1 MQKPCLD
8 DRVSASMAEITGYSG
23 LEAAQL
29 VCALSSAITDC
40 GGCLLEHGCGADG
53 ALTMTVEFGCR
64 RALDFYS
71 ALVASDVEPTRNGHL
86 ILTRL
91 CLCALHHKCGACAQT
106 ARVSLRVHRRAAYE
120 QERGMPGSPAR

>member
-40 GGCLLEHGCGADG
+40 GGCLLEHGCGTDG
-53 ALTMTVEFGCR
+53 ALTMIVEFGCR

-71 ALVASDVEPTRNGHL
+71 ALVASGVELSRNGHL
-86 ILTRL
+86 TLTRL
-91 CLCALHHKCGACAQT
+91 WLCALHHKCGACAQT
-106 ARVSLRVHRRAAYE
+106 ARVSLRVHQRT
-120 QERGMPGSPAR
+120 PAQAEKLAVSSAR